1 MAERFS
7 ASVAGRHMT
16 CHASANL
23 ELAIPGYAE
32 PVEDRTA
39 DNAANRGSN
48 MHVMFAEIMKL
59 SNPDCFQMA
68 RAIEYVAALRRTRRF
83 KVLVEQPIR
92 AEWLITRPWTTVDL
106 VLYTADEIHVLDLK
120 TGTIPVP
127 VLGNEQLLYY
137 GVSFAPLA
145 PKAKGVTLHVVQ
157 PWADNMQSWFV
168 STGALKQF
176 MVEAQAAEYA
186 IESGDLSFMPSDH
199 CKFCPAFPHSRASV
213 KGSQMC
219 PVTMQLLY
227 PKVVDEDAILA
238 L

>member
-1 MAERFS
+1 MSERFS

-48 MHVMFAEIMKL
+48 MHLMFAEIMKL
-59 SNPDCFQMA
+59 SNPDCFQMSK
-68 RAIEYVAALRRTRRF
+68 AIEYVAALRRTRRF

-120 TGTIPVP
+120 TGVIPVE
-127 VLGNEQLLYY
+127 VKGNEQLLYY

-157 PWADNMQSWFV
+157 PWANNIDSWFV
-168 STGALKQF
+168 DNGALRQF

-186 IESGDLSFMPSDH
+186 IESGDLTFMPSKH
-199 CKFCPAFPHSRASV
+199 CQFCAAYPHSRAAE
-213 KGSQMC
+213 KGSPPC

-227 PKVVDEDAILA
+227 PKVVDEAEILA